1 MPGDIENIRIESRAH
16 EGKESRVL
24 VLREGGK
31 IRSYQSDLA
40 RSRAEDLIQEIV
52 EGRAPGLI
60 MEVLVLPRSI
70 CIDIWRA

>member
-24 VLREGGK
+24 
-31 IRSYQSDLA
+31 RSYQSDLA